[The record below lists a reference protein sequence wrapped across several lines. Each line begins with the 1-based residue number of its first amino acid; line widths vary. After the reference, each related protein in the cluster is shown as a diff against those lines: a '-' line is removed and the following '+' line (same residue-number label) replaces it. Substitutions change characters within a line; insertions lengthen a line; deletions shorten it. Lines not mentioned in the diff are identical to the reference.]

1 MSMLNATQAN
11 PGVAAP
17 TQADMDILVAAIK
30 LEQQAQAAYAAGA
43 ASGLLDDATKALA
56 TKIAGQHAEHEKAD
70 TAALQKMGGTAPAP
84 ADPKTYNFPAFK
96 TAEDILKYALTLEQ
110 TAANAYFSSIKQ
122 LQDKSLLQAVI
133 SIQNNEA
140 EHVALL
146 RSALKMDPSPV
157 SFLPFQ

>member
-1 MSMLNATQAN
+1 MSINNQTLGLT
-11 PGVAAP
+11 GLAAP
-17 TQADMDILVAAIK
+17 MQADMDILVAAIQ
-30 LEQQAQAAYAAGA
+30 LEQKAQAAYAAGA
-43 ASGLLDDATKALA
+43 DSGLLDAGTKTLAL
-56 TKIAGQHAEHEKAD
+56 KIASQHAAHEKAD
-70 TAALQKMGGTAPAP
+70 TALLEKMGGKAPAKP
-84 ADPKTYNFPAFK
+84 ASYDFPAFK
-96 TAEDILKYALTLEQ
+96 TQEDILKYALDLEQ

-157 SFLPFQ
+157 AFLPFQ